1 MGRAFDFWRC
11 CCSGI
16 CGGGICCSGI
26 TLEGDVTGLR
36 AETHVTVVQ
45 KAARAP
51 LSGQEQKILEVLR
64 ALEYGEVRII
74 VRDGAPVHL
83 EEIRKS
89 IKL

>member
-1 MGRAFDFWRC
+1 
-11 CCSGI
+11 
-16 CGGGICCSGI
+16 
-26 TLEGDVTGLR
+26 
-36 AETHVTVVQ
+36 
-45 KAARAP
+45 
-51 LSGQEQKILEVLR
+51 VLR